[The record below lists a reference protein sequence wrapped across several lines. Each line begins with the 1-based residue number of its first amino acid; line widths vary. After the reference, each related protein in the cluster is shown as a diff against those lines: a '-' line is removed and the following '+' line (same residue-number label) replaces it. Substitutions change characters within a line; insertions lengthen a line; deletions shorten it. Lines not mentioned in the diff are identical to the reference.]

1 MFTDPESA
9 SVLDASAPAAASDP
23 AASAPARAASAG
35 CNTKVIPMGS
45 YSHSSYTSVQKSAAQ
60 PVQVLCAT
68 AWAICWLTVRHCRVW
83 LHFCLLLS
91 LQLMEITTKSETLN
105 SSHAIIQMQIN
116 ETPKNLC
123 ASFLFTIQTADLLN
137 THTVSSIR
145 SRLLTCKRMQ
155 ALLHAKEQGSLH
167 SLLPRITITE
177 YLSTHLLPETKE
189 HGKNVARYEI

>member
-105 SSHAIIQMQIN
+105 SSHAIIQTKSMKRQKFCV
-116 ETPKNLC
+116 PPF
-123 ASFLFTIQTADLLN
+123 SSIQTADLLN

-145 SRLLTCKRMQ
+145 SRLLTCKRIQ
-155 ALLHAKEQGSLH
+155 AVLHAKEQGSLH

-189 HGKNVARYEI
+189 HGKNAARHEI